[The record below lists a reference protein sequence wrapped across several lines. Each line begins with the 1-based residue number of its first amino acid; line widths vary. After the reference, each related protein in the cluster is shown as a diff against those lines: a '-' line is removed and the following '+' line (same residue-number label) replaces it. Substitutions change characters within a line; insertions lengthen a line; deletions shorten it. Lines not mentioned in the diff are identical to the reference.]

1 MAQRKPAKRRP
12 RQLWSCAVRRSALAR
27 PLPRWVSPPLP
38 LPGNRRLRGVPR
50 AESACLFKRPRGAPR
65 ELPGAGGGGR
75 GRERW
80 RQAAEAPQQSSGP
93 CHFASV
99 EPRRRAGDARSAA
112 PPPLPGRP
120 GPGRR
125 AGAGLWPLA
134 SGLRSVARAP
144 DALRLPQPGNPAGAA
159 WAGCGR
165 GPEPGR
171 AAVGPWPLTF
181 RGVRGRG
188 GGLPGVGPAG
198 VSGCVPGR
206 GSAWSDGLGGTG
218 LWQRGHTSPRV
229 AGRWPE
235 AGTKCAVV

>member
-1 MAQRKPAKRRP
+1 M
-12 RQLWSCAVRRSALAR
+12 RRSALAR

-112 PPPLPGRP
+112 PPTSPAVQGPGVGRARASGLWPPASGALHALRTLCASRNPETRRGRP
-120 GPGRR
+120 GPG
-125 AGAGLWPLA
+125 
-134 SGLRSVARAP
+134 VAA
-144 DALRLPQPGNPAGAA
+144 ALSL
-159 WAGCGR
+159 
-165 GPEPGR
+165 
-171 AAVGPWPLTF
+171 
-181 RGVRGRG
+181 
-188 GGLPGVGPAG
+188 GGLP
-198 VSGCVPGR
+198 SVPG
-206 GSAWSDGLGGTG
+206 
-218 LWQRGHTSPRV
+218 P
-229 AGRWPE
+229 
-235 AGTKCAVV
+235 